1 MQSQTPLRLLI
12 LALGGEGGGVLM
24 NWVVAAARQAG
35 YPVQASSVPGVA
47 QRTGATSYYIEIART
62 KEAQGTP
69 ALALVPMPGRVDVVV
84 ASELMETARALERG
98 FVSPGLT
105 TLISS
110 SNRVYATAEKL
121 AMTDGRFDSESIE
134 AAAAA
139 LAKSLRLVDL
149 DALAR
154 AHGTFISATMFG
166 ALAGSGVL
174 PWPADASRRVL
185 GDGQSAAASKAGFD
199 AACAAVSADAGT
211 NAPREKAALD
221 DGPAPVLPADPDLA
235 AISGE
240 LAAVAAHG
248 LERTTDFQDADYG
261 ALYLTRL
268 KRLAGAA
275 GSNDHTAAHALIET
289 ARRLALWM
297 AYEDVARVADLKTRP
312 ERFRRIADDVGLKPG
327 QILNVTEYLKP
338 QAEEI
343 AAILP
348 AGAGRWVRR
357 RAAESGRLPFVG
369 EGRYLKST
377 SVRGYW
383 MLRMVAALKR
393 IRRRSLRYHE
403 EQAAIETWLSA
414 METALRK
421 STAFAQAL
429 AELPRVLKGYS
440 DTQSRGQR
448 AYAAIFDTIVQPAL
462 ARGREADAADALR
475 AAIAAAL
482 SDPDHG
488 KLADALPPPAE
499 PGTSD
504 AATREAA
511 HAG

>member
-1 MQSQTPLRLLI
+1 MSANANMTPPLRLLI
-12 LALGGEGGGVLM
+12 LALGGEGGGVFM
-24 NWVVAAARQAG
+24 NWVVAAAREAG
-35 YPVQASSVPGVA
+35 YAVQASSVPGVA

-62 KEAQGTP
+62 NGTQSPP

-98 FVSPGLT
+98 FVSPNLT

-121 AMTDGRFDSESIE
+121 AMTDGRFNSDAIE
-134 AAAAA
+134 DAAGS
-139 LAKSLRLVDL
+139 LAKTLHLVDL
-149 DALAR
+149 NALAT

-174 PWPADASRRVL
+174 PWPTETSRQVL
-185 GDGQSAAASKAGFD
+185 GDGRGAEANKAGFD
-199 AACAAVSADAGT
+199 AACRAVAADADA
-211 NAPREKAALD
+211 APLD
-221 DGPAPVLPADPDLA
+221 GDVETAPAPSTDLDLA
-235 AISGE
+235 AISTD
-240 LAAVAAHG
+240 LAGVVAHG
-248 LERTTDFQDADYG
+248 TERTADFQDAAYG
-261 ALYLTRL
+261 ALYVSRV
-268 KRLAGAA
+268 KRLAAA
-275 GSNDHTAAHALIET
+275 ADHHDHTVTHALVE
-289 ARRLALWM
+289 ASRRLALWM

-312 ERFRRIADDVGLKPG
+312 ERFQRIAQEVELKPG
-327 QILNVTEYLKP
+327 QILTVTEYLKP

-348 AGAGRWVRR
+348 VGMGRWVRR
-357 RAAESGRLPFVG
+357 HAAGGGQLPLVG

-383 MLRMVAALKR
+383 MLRIVAALKH
-393 IRRRSLRYHE
+393 IRRRSLRYQE
-403 EQAAIETWLSA
+403 EQAAIEIWLTC
-414 METALRK
+414 METALRR
-421 STAFAQAL
+421 STAFAKAL

-448 AYAAIFDTIVQPAL
+448 AFDAIMSSIVQPAL
-462 ARGREADAADALR
+462 TADRLADAADALR
-475 AAIAAAL
+475 TAITAAL

-488 KLADALPPPAE
+488 KLSDALP
-499 PGTSD
+499 
-504 AATREAA
+504 AASTDFSNGATKEAA